1 MDEVCPDGLLL
12 LCDDEDVP
20 DGDGIWCSDGVPGWR
35 GALVLVEMLRKVRK
49 RLAV

>member
-1 MDEVCPDGLLL
+1 MDEACPGDLLL
-12 LCDDEDVP
+12 LCDGEDVP
-20 DGDGIWCSDGVPGWR
+20 DGGGIWCSDGVPGWR